1 MLKPKKPRRLNSDR
15 KAGFSVVNVP
25 GEQEGTR
32 MRKTGTAGII
42 MMVALCLFLG
52 TIATNLYSREVP
64 VLKGRVNDYAGMLS
78 LSMVSSLEAKLA
90 GLERT
95 DSTQIAVLTVPSLEG
110 DSLDDFSIRVAEQW
124 KIGQKKLDNGA
135 LLIIARD
142 ERKARIEVGY
152 GLEGSLTDLVSG
164 RIIDDIIRPHFRAG
178 NYDEGVNAAVDAMIS
193 VVRGE
198 FKADGIPGNGMNRVK
213 GADRYAYPLLFLL
226 LFIGIIGSIK
236 RIVGGVVGSVLFPIA
251 GLFFLPFGLWLLF
264 LIPLGFIAGLIL
276 PSLFMLFGMTG
287 GRHYGGWGGGG
298 GFSSG
303 GFGGGF
309 SGGGGGFGGGG
320 ASGGW

>member
-1 MLKPKKPRRLNSDR
+1 MD
-15 KAGFSVVNVP
+15 VP
-25 GEQEGTR
+25 GEQEGKR
-32 MRKTGTAGII
+32 MKKTGTLRII
-42 MMVALCLFLG
+42 RQVALCLFLG
-52 TIATNLYSREVP
+52 TMATNLYAREVP

-78 LSMVSSLEAKLA
+78 PSALSSLEVKLA
-90 GLERT
+90 GLEKT

-110 DSLDDFSIRVAEQW
+110 DSLEDFSIRVAEEW

-135 LLIIARD
+135 LLIITRD

-198 FKADGIPGNGMNRVK
+198 FKSDGIPGNGVNGAK
-213 GADRYAYPLLFLL
+213 GADKYAYPLLFLL
-226 LFIGIIGSIK
+226 IFIGIIGSIK
-236 RIVGGVVGSVLFPIA
+236 RIMGGVVGSVLFPIA
-251 GLFFLPFGLWLLF
+251 GLFFLPFGLWLLL
-264 LIPLGFIAGLIL
+264 LIPIGFIAGLIL

-287 GRHYGGWGGGG
+287 GRHYGGFGGG
-298 GFSSG
+298 GFSS
-303 GFGGGF
+303 GGF